1 MNKIIGTALLIIAG
15 CTLLPG
21 CGASGQTRRLKRMA
35 TEYVKE
41 KYDIKAKAGRVSND
55 GISWLTPIWEKSKAG
70 IVEMKHDGRTFYV
83 HADIDLGVDQ
93 CTDNYLEDEF
103 CERIASPFQNIS
115 CDDKDI
121 VVAYTEGHYKH
132 LVGKDVKTFDDLIA
146 DERIPGIYVFIYSNG
161 LDIDSLSSIDLSDI
175 SWLTTVSVYDWTDAS
190 LVRSEYKPVSSPYEE
205 QFALKCYA
213 EYNADP
219 SRYPSYFE
227 NPEDGKFTVK
237 RFKQIEQGD
246 LLITCG
252 DSDNLEVSEYAGS
265 PESDRQGTTKWYQVT
280 NNGPAATGI
289 IAFPGELADHDKK
302 LVYIERY
309 DGEKTYVSFMGSN
322 MEQDFIRK
330 CYLSRYVLDAGETMI
345 CRMVTE
351 DK

>member
-103 CERIASPFQNIS
+103 CERIASPFQSIS

-132 LVGKDVKTFDDLIA
+132 LVGKDVKSFDDLIA
-146 DERIPGIYVFIYSNG
+146 DKHIPGIFVYIYSYG
-161 LDIDSLSSIDLSDI
+161 LDTDSVDSIDLSDMP
-175 SWLTTVSVYDWTDAS
+175 WLSTVSVYDWTDSS
-190 LVRSEYKPVSSPYEE
+190 LVHSEYKPVTVPYTE
-205 QFALKCYA
+205 QLVLKCYA
-213 EYNADP
+213 EYNTDP
-219 SRYPSYFE
+219 SRYSAYFE
-227 NPEDGKFTVK
+227 NYEDGRFSVK
-237 RFKQIEQGD
+237 RYKQIEKGD
-246 LLITCG
+246 LHITCG
-252 DSDNLEVSEYAGS
+252 DSDKLEVSEYLGS
-265 PESDRQGTTKWYQVT
+265 PESDYQGTTEWYQIT
-280 NNGPAATGI
+280 NSGAEANGM
-289 IAFPGELADHDKK
+289 IAFPGELADYDTK
-302 LVYIERY
+302 LGYIERY
-309 DGEKTYVSFMGSN
+309 DGEKTYVSLMGFN
-322 MEQDFIRK
+322 KDKDFGSK
-330 CYLSRYVLDAGETMI
+330 YYSTRYTLDAGETMI